1 LTDSRVHMSKKLNII
16 TKGFYPLL
24 ILLVFF
30 ASFTHASEQNER
42 KKVLVLFSFR
52 PTMPI
57 AKQWENGIRS
67 IFNNDKSS
75 DYIINIEHLDLS
87 HYKKP
92 QYAKLLHDL
101 YRYKY
106 NDQEPDLIIPILN
119 PAVDL
124 VFKYRD
130 IFSPDTPI
138 VFGGVEKQFMDKKT
152 IPPNTTGYFTDISYK
167 ETLDLALSLHPE
179 TENIFIVGGV
189 GLIVEKWIN
198 SLREEYKEYEDR
210 YTLSYLTG
218 LPMSSLLHDL
228 QNLPKHSIIISL
240 PILLDGAG
248 KEFVGNESLKKITQA
263 ATAPV
268 YTFWDVALGT
278 GVVGGYMSSFER
290 EGREVASLGVQVLNG
305 QQPIDIPLT
314 RVAKSEHMFDW
325 RQLKRWSIRE
335 AKLPAGSIM
344 LFEEFTLWDT
354 YRYQLISSLVL
365 LTLLLLI
372 ISRLII
378 QKRTLHQAKDELLL
392 SKQKYRTVAD
402 HTYDWEYW
410 QTPDYVMQYVSPS
423 CKRICDYTAEELIKN
438 PALLD
443 IIILPEDQWI
453 WDKHTCGDQST
464 PKNKIINFRIL
475 RPDGEVRWIEHVCQP
490 VFDHQGNYQGIRAS
504 NRDITER
511 EFYKTQIHQLQSD
524 LAHMDRLFNL
534 NTLTSAIAH
543 EINQPLAAMRSY
555 AQAAIRFLN
564 ADTPD
569 YENISKALNG
579 IVEDNK
585 RAAAVV
591 NRLRGLVKK
600 GEVQRKFLEVNSV
613 INDVVSLLDS
623 EIILKNIS
631 INYNLQPQVSLVFFD
646 LIQLQQVLINLL
658 TNAFDAIESLPVDER
673 TITISSA
680 LENENSVIVKISDS
694 GNGIRPELMETVFD
708 PFQTTKPK
716 GIGIGLSICKSIL
729 EAHDGKILVDNTK
742 SGGAVFSL
750 ILPIA
755 GEPRKNIA

>member
-1 LTDSRVHMSKKLNII
+1 MSKKRNII

-24 ILLVFF
+24 VLLVFF

-67 IFNNDKSS
+67 IFDSDKSS

-87 HYKKP
+87 HYKDP
-92 QYAKLLHDL
+92 HYRKLLHDL
-101 YRYKY
+101 YSYKY
-106 NDQEPDLIIPILN
+106 KDHEPDLIIPILN
-119 PAVDL
+119 AAVDL
-124 VFKYRD
+124 VFEYGD
-130 IFSPDTPI
+130 IFNPDIPI
-138 VFGGVEKQFMDKKT
+138 VFGGVEKQFMDQKT

-179 TENIFIVGGV
+179 TENVFIVGGA
-189 GLIVEKWIN
+189 GLIIEKWLN

-218 LPMSSLLHDL
+218 LPMSSLLHEL
-228 QNLPKHSIIISL
+228 RNLPKKSIIISL

-248 KEFVGNESLKKITQA
+248 KEFVGNESLKIITQA

-268 YTFWDVALGT
+268 YTFWDITLGT
-278 GVVGGYMSSFER
+278 GVTGGYMSSFER
-290 EGREVASLGVQVLNG
+290 EGRKVASLGVQVLNG
-305 QQPIDIPLT
+305 QQPIDIPIT
-314 RVAKSEHMFDW
+314 QVAKSEYMFDW

-335 AKLPAGSIM
+335 AQLPAGSIV

-354 YRYQLISSLVL
+354 YRSQIIGAFVL
-365 LTLLLLI
+365 LALLLMI
-372 ISRLII
+372 ISRLIS
-378 QKRTLHQAKDELLL
+378 QKRTLYLAKDELLL
-392 SKQKYRTVAD
+392 AKQKYRTVAD

-410 QTPDYVMQYVSPS
+410 QTPDDMMQYVSPS

-438 PALLD
+438 PALLR

-453 WDKHTCGDQST
+453 WDKHTCGDHDT
-464 PKNKIINFRIL
+464 EKNKIIVFRIL

-490 VFDHQGNYQGIRAS
+490 VFDHQGIYQGKRAS

-511 EFYKTQIHQLQSD
+511 EFYKAQTHQLQSD
-524 LAHMDRLFNL
+524 LAHMDRLVSL
-534 NTLTSAIAH
+534 NTLTSAVAH

-564 ADTPD
+564 TDTPD

-600 GEVQRKFLEVNSV
+600 GKVQKEFVEVNSA
-613 INDVVSLLDS
+613 INGVVSLLAS
-623 EIILKNIS
+623 EFILKDIF
-631 INYNLQPQVSLVFFD
+631 IKKNLQPQPLVVFFD
-646 LIQLQQVLINLL
+646 LIQLQQVIINLF
-658 TNAFDAIESLPVDER
+658 TNAFDAIESLPADER
-673 TITISSA
+673 TITISTT
-680 LENENSVIVKISDS
+680 LENENSAIVTISDS
-694 GNGIRPELMETVFD
+694 GNGIRPELMETIFD
-708 PFQTTKPK
+708 PFETTKPK

-729 EAHDGKILVDNTK
+729 EEHGGKILVDNTK
-742 SGGAVFSL
+742 NGGAVFSL

-755 GEPRKNIA
+755 SEPRKNIS